1 MASFSVLPRL
11 RGIKI
16 LSACLLYLVDSLP
29 STVLAPLGRLRQPL
43 PSGPVARLPSFLF
56 PQSLRGR
63 TGIGSFPE
71 ECLWAACGSLLPWP
85 GCARPSRK
93 RGRSAPSN
101 LFAEAYAG
109 GWESMALC
117 RGRGQAA
124 APLLPCGPAA
134 RLPIYVGSP
143 PHPLWRERSAPRT
156 PRGTL
161 SMEKE
166 FPESQPREI
175 PWQSPPTA
183 YLPVR

>member
-43 PSGPVARLPSFLF
+43 PSGPAARLPSFLF

-71 ECLWAACGSLLPWP
+71 ECLWAACG
-85 GCARPSRK
+85 RPFCRAGLRPACRK
-93 RGRSAPSN
+93 RG
-101 LFAEAYAG
+101 
-109 GWESMALC
+109 C
-117 RGRGQAA
+117 
-124 APLLPCGPAA
+124 
-134 RLPIYVGSP
+134 
-143 PHPLWRERSAPRT
+143 SAPRT

-161 SMEKE
+161 SMEQE
-166 FPESQPREI
+166 FPESQGREASLPSQSLHPGPAPGPR
-175 PWQSPPTA
+175 QGGYPPGPPISGGVPLQRA
-183 YLPVR
+183 RIDFSRAP

>member
-1 MASFSVLPRL
+1 MQWKATRFCRQTWFFFNKHSTKRFLFLTKKSQKYTEEGCEATKATPAMASFSVLPRL

-29 STVLAPLGRLRQPL
+29 STVLAPFGRLRQPL
-43 PSGPVARLPSFLF
+43 PSGPAARLPSFLF

-117 RGRGQAA
+117 QGLGRT
-124 APLLPCGPAA
+124 APPPSPVAGLRPALP
-134 RLPIYVGSP
+134 
-143 PHPLWRERSAPRT
+143 
-156 PRGTL
+156 
-161 SMEKE
+161 
-166 FPESQPREI
+166 
-175 PWQSPPTA
+175 
-183 YLPVR
+183 